1 MKKEITA
8 VVIIILLIA
17 LNIYQFVELRGARE
31 ELTEMSQTKILGL
44 LEPVDWTNPEKPA
57 ASLPVGAED
66 VPKSAVKL
74 SVSSTGFTP
83 DRFKVRAGEE
93 VTLAL
98 TATDSVFVL
107 KFKDPGLAAVAIGVG
122 SGETKLI
129 RFYAPPARG
138 AYELYVDMPGRGDLR
153 GAMEVE

>member
-8 VVIIILLIA
+8 VVIIVLLTA
-17 LNIYQFVELRGARE
+17 LNVYQFVELRGARE
-31 ELTEMSQTKILGL
+31 ELAEMSQTKILGL
-44 LEPVDWTNPEKPA
+44 FEPVDWTNPEKPA
-57 ASLPVGAED
+57 ASLPVAPTD

-83 DRFKVRAGEE
+83 ALFKVRAGEE

-98 TATDSVFVL
+98 TATDSVYVL
-107 KFKDPGLAAVAIGVG
+107 KFKAQTLAAVALGVG

-129 RFYAPPARG
+129 RFYAPSARG
-138 AYELYVDMPGRGDLR
+138 AYEFYVDMPGREDLR
-153 GAMEVE
+153 GTMEVK